1 LGIRLGGNNQ
11 RMKSR
16 WSVRLSLLGLCGLT
30 IGACS
35 SGTAGNG
42 ESAKSATRII
52 ADAKNATSSL
62 QTLHVA
68 GTFSNAAFNSID
80 LNVGQTH
87 GGGSVKVNQQQISV
101 YADQNR
107 VYLYAAPSTWLALSK
122 NPASQKLGNRWVEFP
137 SGSAIFTQF
146 GVNSVQKLIDG
157 TLNQSPKSLTKGP
170 ITTFQGRKAIPLRAG
185 NQTIYVAEEGPPY
198 LLGLQSAG
206 TVTFDQFNTAV
217 VPSAPATS
225 TPAADLIK

>member
-1 LGIRLGGNNQ
+1 
-11 RMKSR
+11 MKSQ
-16 WSVRLSLLGLCGLT
+16 WFVRLSILGLCGLSL
-30 IGACS
+30 GACS

-42 ESAKSATRII
+42 ESAKSVTRII

-68 GTFSNAAFNSID
+68 GTFSNAAFDSID
-80 LNVGQTH
+80 LNV
-87 GGGSVKVNQQQISV
+87 
-101 YADQNR
+101 
-107 VYLYAAPSTWLALSK
+107 APSTWLALSK

-137 SGSAIFTQF
+137 AGSAIFTQF

-157 TLNQSPKSLTKGP
+157 TLNQSSKSLTKGP

-198 LLGLQSAG
+198 LLGLQSTG

-217 VPSAPATS
+217 VPSAPASS